1 MTPQLFWLSF
11 LQDTGIL
18 MQGYDHGDDLH
29 VYFNI
34 FLNALTD
41 TDETDRE
48 REVCP
53 IYIASI
59 CLK

>member
-1 MTPQLFWLSF
+1 
-11 LQDTGIL
+11 

-41 TDETDRE
+41 TDEADRE